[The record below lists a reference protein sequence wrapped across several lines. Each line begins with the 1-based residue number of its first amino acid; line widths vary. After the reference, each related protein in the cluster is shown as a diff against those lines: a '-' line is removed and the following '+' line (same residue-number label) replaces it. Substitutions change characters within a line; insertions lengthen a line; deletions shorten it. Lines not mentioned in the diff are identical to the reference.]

1 MKNKNITILCPKSQ
15 FSEVQLQRLEGLGKI
30 SFIESKSLKCPKDTE
45 ILVVGEDLSKSKLT
59 ELLDSL
65 LWVSYLVLG
74 SSDSS
79 CVDFDYCQKK
89 SIIVSSVPFHDA
101 KSKAEYVISLLLA
114 CSRRIIINDR
124 RTYRRIYQP
133 EPGFEIS
140 GKKLGILGSG
150 LVVEDVVQLAR
161 AIGMTVYTTER
172 FDESIR
178 QPLDNLLN
186 DSDLL
191 TLHLPDNQQSKK
203 FLDKERIGKLKEGS
217 IVVNIGNREWVNE
230 RAMNEALVS
239 RKVDTYCFTAESMG
253 SSPLKGNEYALMF
266 KPSSTNT
273 VETLESN
280 IEAMVRNIEGIVI
293 GFPFSRVGR

>member
-15 FSEVQLQRLEGLGKI
+15 FSEVQLQRLEGLGKV
-30 SFIESKSLKCPKDTE
+30 SFIESLKCPKDTE
-45 ILVVGEDLSKSKLT
+45 VLVVSEDLSKSKLT

-65 LWVSYLVLG
+65 PGVKYLVLG

-79 CVDFDYCQKK
+79 FVDSDYCREK

-101 KSKAEYVISLLLA
+101 KSKAEYVLAMLLA
-114 CSRRIIINDR
+114 CSRRIVINDR

-133 EPGFEIS
+133 EPGFEVR
-140 GKKLGILGSG
+140 GKKLGVLGSG
-150 LVVEDVVQLAR
+150 PVVEEIVQLAK
-161 AIGMTVYTTER
+161 AVGMTVYTTER

-191 TLHLPDNQQSKK
+191 TLHLPDNEQSKK
-203 FLDKERIGKLKEGS
+203 FLNSERIKKLKEGS
-217 IVVNIGNREWVNE
+217 IVVNIDNREWVDE
-230 RAMNEALVS
+230 RVMNEALAS
-239 RKVDTYCFTAESMG
+239 RKVDTYCFTAEGMG
-253 SSPLKGNEYALMF
+253 NTPLKNNEYALMF
-266 KPSSTNT
+266 KSSSTNT

-280 IEAMVRNIEGIVI
+280 IEAMVRNIEGIAI

>member
-1 MKNKNITILCPKSQ
+1 MNTKNVSILFPKSH
-15 FSEVQLQRLEGLGKI
+15 FSEVQLQRLSGLGKI

-45 ILVVGEDLSKSKLT
+45 ILVVGEDMSKSKLE
-59 ELLDSL
+59 ELLNSL
-65 LWVSYLVLG
+65 PEVKYLVL
-74 SSDSS
+74 SSSNSSFVDS
-79 CVDFDYCQKK
+79 DYCRER

-101 KSKAEYVISLLLA
+101 KSKAEYVIALILA

-140 GKKLGILGSG
+140 GKKLGVLGSG
-150 LVVEDVVQLAR
+150 PVIGEVIQLAR
-161 AIGMTVYTTER
+161 AIGMTVCTTEHL
-172 FDESIR
+172 DESIR
-178 QPLDNLLN
+178 QPLDILLH

-191 TLHLPDNQQSKK
+191 TLHLPDNEQSKK

-217 IVVNIGNREWVNE
+217 IVINIGNREWVDE
-230 RAMNEALVS
+230 KAMNEALIS

-280 IEAMVRNIEGIVI
+280 IEAMTRNVEGIVI